1 MADLAGKTLFITGA
15 SRGIGQAIALRAA
28 RDGANVAVAAKTSKP
43 HPMLEGT
50 IHTAAEAIE
59 EAGGHALAL
68 QLDARDDEAVA
79 AAVAQTVERFG
90 GIDIVVNNAS
100 AISLTDTPNTPM
112 KRYDL
117 MQSVNARATFCVT
130 QAALPH
136 LKASAQAGR
145 NPHILAMSPPLN
157 LDPRWFG
164 SHVAYTISKYGMSMC
179 ILGWAEEFRDA
190 GIAANALWPRT
201 TIATA
206 AVQNLLGGQMM
217 MDASR
222 TPEIVAD
229 AAHWILTQPSRSLTG
244 QFLLDEDVLARAGVT
259 DLSGYAAVPGTTEF
273 VPDLFL

>member
-15 SRGIGQAIALRAA
+15 SRGIGKAIARRAA
-28 RDGANVAVAAKTSKP
+28 RDGANVVVAAKTAEP
-43 HPMLEGT
+43 HPRLEGT
-50 IHTAAEAIE
+50 IHTAAAEVEA
-59 EAGGHALAL
+59 AGGHALAL
-68 QLDARDDEAVA
+68 QVDARDEERVAEAV
-79 AAVAQTVERFG
+79 QETVDRFG

-100 AISLTDTPNTPM
+100 AISLTDTANTEM

-117 MQSVNARATFCVT
+117 MQSVNTRATFCT
-130 QAALPH
+130 TRAALPH
-136 LKASAQAGR
+136 LKESARAGR
-145 NPHILAMSPPLN
+145 NPHILTLSPPLN
-157 LDPRWFG
+157 LDPKWFG
-164 SHVAYTISKYGMSMC
+164 GHVAYTISKYGMSMC
-179 ILGWAEEFRDA
+179 VLGWAEEFADI
-190 GIAANALWPRT
+190 GIAANALWPQT

-229 AAHWILTQPSRSLTG
+229 AAHWILTQPSKECTG
-244 QFLLDEDVLARAGVT
+244 HFWIDEDVMAKAGVT